1 MCTNFVETKFG
12 FPCSK
17 DNKKI
22 TYILMLVILVH
33 VDIDISELETSL
45 KLLVYNH
52 FHSTALII
60 LDLQM
65 REMLRS
71 NPTLANCTPFLH
83 WYWWGTYTVPV
94 INSTDYIVN
103 KLITNS
109 LVFCERKSDSLPSL
123 FCLEWPEGIAHG
135 HSFVMSNLSE
145 SIAHSRSFVK
155 SDGRKFIKWLF

>member
-1 MCTNFVETKFG
+1 
-12 FPCSK
+12 
-17 DNKKI
+17 
-22 TYILMLVILVH
+22 MLVILVH

-83 WYWWGTYTVPV
+83 CTVRKTFLGF
-94 INSTDYIVN
+94 NDY
-103 KLITNS
+103 
-109 LVFCERKSDSLPSL
+109 
-123 FCLEWPEGIAHG
+123 
-135 HSFVMSNLSE
+135 SFLGVT
-145 SIAHSRSFVK
+145 
-155 SDGRKFIKWLF
+155 

>member
-1 MCTNFVETKFG
+1 
-12 FPCSK
+12 
-17 DNKKI
+17 
-22 TYILMLVILVH
+22 MLVILVH

-83 WYWWGTYTVPV
+83 
-94 INSTDYIVN
+94 
-103 KLITNS
+103 
-109 LVFCERKSDSLPSL
+109 
-123 FCLEWPEGIAHG
+123 
-135 HSFVMSNLSE
+135 
-145 SIAHSRSFVK
+145 
-155 SDGRKFIKWLF
+155 